1 MPMLYSHVTI
11 FKIMSMQHDIL
22 KFHNIHTH
30 KISINL
36 LVLHYHEKNGCVLTE
51 FAECMWS
58 I

>member
-1 MPMLYSHVTI
+1 MTI

-36 LVLHYHEKNGCVLTE
+36 LVLNYHEKNGCVLTE
-51 FAECMWS
+51 FAERMWS
-58 I
+58 GLT